1 MIGMCCKKTLFWLN
15 AMLCFPVLKR
25 ALLGMC
31 LPVKGISL
39 MSACRA
45 LDPVGQMLSQLLVL
59 QVNNRLWINYYSV
72 FPILGF

>member
-1 MIGMCCKKTLFWLN
+1 MLQKTLIL
-15 AMLCFPVLKR
+15 AKCHAALPCPQKR

-59 QVNNRLWINYYSV
+59 EVNNRLWINYYSV